1 MSAVYEEKK
10 DDDGFLY
17 VTLQRREHIWISIER
32 SLAGYFVSLLLIISP
47 SISYLLISYM
57 HYFSKNLMCTE
68 NIKIMYIKSQNLLSH
83 DLIVFLID
91 FHSISRHNMMP

>member
-1 MSAVYEEKK
+1 MMMASSMSLTAERTHL
-10 DDDGFLY
+10 DLH
-17 VTLQRREHIWISIER
+17 RR